1 MVTVG
6 DPALAPLADNAKTV
20 SVLLTTQNVEM
31 RVMMFSWVLLSNLLA
46 ESLNDPLRPFKA
58 IYFQLSPTLYR
69 AHRQHRFN
77 CA

>member
-31 RVMMFSWVLLSNLLA
+31 RVMTFSLMLLSNLLA
-46 ESLNDPLRPFKA
+46 ENLNDPLRPDKT
-58 IYFQLSPTLYR
+58 IYFHLSPTLHR
-69 AHRQHRFN
+69 AYRQH
-77 CA
+77 